1 VCVSASV
8 LCNLTWQ
15 FVNNFIRP
23 EMFRLPNKGK
33 IASRAVNTE
42 ESVSVGGIIY
52 AQTKCIMFGTQ
63 GF

>member
-1 VCVSASV
+1 VSASV

-42 ESVSVGGIIY
+42 CECECGWHNL
-52 AQTKCIMFGTQ
+52 CPD
-63 GF
+63 